1 MMHHHM
7 SNEAV
12 KHREGKIN
20 TQAICNP
27 DFYDLAWSNQRSVGH
42 VNPLQYKRER
52 LATHLKVSP
61 SLSV

>member
-27 DFYDLAWSNQRSVGH
+27 DFYDLAWLNQRSVGH

-52 LATHLKVSP
+52 LWPHT
-61 SLSV
+61 